1 MKMVLLHGQNHKG
14 STYHIGRMLAEQL
27 GTESEITEFFLPR
40 DMPHFCCGCAVC
52 FAQSEQ
58 KCPHFSAMQP
68 ITDAI
73 DQADVLIFTSPVY
86 VYHVSGSMKALLDHY
101 GYRWMVHRPEA
112 SMFRKQAVCITT
124 AAGAG
129 MRSACKDLLHSFFFW
144 GVGKRYSYGVAVA
157 AVNWDG
163 VKPKK
168 KAAIAKR
175 VQKLQQKIQQHSGNG
190 KPSLKTKLFFSMMRI
205 VQQHGWNPADV
216 TYWKEQGW
224 LGKKR
229 PWKE

>member
-1 MKMVLLHGQNHKG
+1 
-14 STYHIGRMLAEQL
+14 
-27 GTESEITEFFLPR
+27 
-40 DMPHFCCGCAVC
+40 
-52 FAQSEQ
+52 
-58 KCPHFSAMQP
+58 MQP

-86 VYHVSGSMKALLDHY
+86 VYHVTGSMKALLDHY
-101 GYRWMVHRPEA
+101 GYRWMVHRPEV

-175 VQKLQQKIQQHSGNG
+175 VQKLQQKIKRHARKG
-190 KPSLKTKLFFSMMRI
+190 KPSLKTKLFFSVMRM